1 MRFDLNN
8 PHLDIE
14 PIYEDLVIT
23 FKDER
28 IVTEDILDRIGND
41 ILKLAEQAPPG
52 KWIILDF
59 KKVKFMSSAF
69 LGFLVK
75 LQTTVTQCRGR
86 LKLRNL
92 SPDLFKVF
100 KITQLHKIFT
110 IETAS

>member
-14 PIYEDLVIT
+14 PVYDDIVIT
-23 FKDER
+23 FKEER
-28 IVTEDILDRIGND
+28 IVMEDHLDQIGAD
-41 ILKLAEQAPPG
+41 IFKLAEQAPG
-52 KWIILDF
+52 KWIVLDF

-75 LQTTVTQCRGR
+75 LHTAVTQGRGH

-92 SPDLFKVF
+92 SKDLYKVF
-100 KITQLHKIFT
+100 QITHLHKVFT

>member
-8 PHLDIE
+8 MHLDIE
-14 PIYEDLVIT
+14 PIYDDILIT
-23 FKDER
+23 FKEER
-28 IVTEDILDRIGND
+28 IVVEDHLSRIATD
-41 ILKLAEQAPPG
+41 ILKLAEQAPG

-75 LQTTVTQCRGR
+75 LQASVTQAKGH

-92 SPDLFKVF
+92 SPDIFKVF
-100 KITQLHKIFT
+100 KLTLLHKVFT